1 MSGRW
6 VRRDSSSRFA
16 RRDDVLIASF
26 ADGAAATRHR
36 AAAVACARPSAHDD
50 STMTPSYLDPQLV
63 FAWQT
68 AHCIARGAPSPVP
81 DRGGVRVDTGSQK
94 ETKRWVF
101 PQLCDGLREVAR
113 EIAAPRHYLKLCG
126 SDEELRSALPT
137 RWTLQPANYFMTAA
151 TGTQALPAPDGYT
164 VELYRAGPVAR
175 ACVVAA
181 DGELAASGYAAETAD
196 VFVYDRIET
205 APSHRRKGLGAAVMS
220 ALGAA
225 RKSRAN
231 PQLLVAS
238 EDGRAL
244 YARLGWTVLAPFA
257 AAVIADD

>member
-1 MSGRW
+1 
-6 VRRDSSSRFA
+6 
-16 RRDDVLIASF
+16 
-26 ADGAAATRHR
+26 
-36 AAAVACARPSAHDD
+36 
-50 STMTPSYLDPQLV
+50 MTSPFPDPHLV

-68 AHCIARGAPSPVP
+68 AHCIARGAPLPVP
-81 DRGGVRVDTGSQK
+81 DRGGVRVDTGSEK
-94 ETKRWVF
+94 EARRWVF

-126 SDEELRSALPT
+126 SDEELRSALPA
-137 RWTLQPANYFMTAA
+137 RWTLMPANYFMAATAA
-151 TGTQALPAPDGYT
+151 SAQTLPAPDGYT
-164 VELYRAGPVAR
+164 VELYRAGAVAR

-205 APSHRRKGLGAAVMS
+205 APSHRRKGLGAAVMG

-225 RKSRAN
+225 RKSQTQ

-244 YARLGWTVLAPFA
+244 YSRLGWTLLAPFA
-257 AAVIADD
+257 AAAIAED

>member
-1 MSGRW
+1 
-6 VRRDSSSRFA
+6 
-16 RRDDVLIASF
+16 
-26 ADGAAATRHR
+26 
-36 AAAVACARPSAHDD
+36 
-50 STMTPSYLDPQLV
+50 MTPSYLDPQLV

-81 DRGGVRVDTGSQK
+81 DRGGVRVDTGSEK

-126 SDEELRSALPT
+126 SDEELRSALPA

-151 TGTQALPAPDGYT
+151 EAAAAQALPAPDGYT

-257 AAVIADD
+257 AAAIADD